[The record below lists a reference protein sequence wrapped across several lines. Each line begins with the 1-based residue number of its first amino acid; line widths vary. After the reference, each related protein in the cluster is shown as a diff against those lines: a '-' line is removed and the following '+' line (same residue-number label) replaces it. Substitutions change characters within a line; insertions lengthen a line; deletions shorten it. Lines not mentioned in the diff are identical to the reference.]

1 MSSYFLEKAPAG
13 APQAPGKPAIQAHIS
28 WSYSKKWIIV
38 EVYDLLNKENF
49 REVYDYTVSSVSWDT
64 YFLVNRVENQ
74 KLNQTTAELPFGWV
88 FGFQL
93 GLRQTQALVWTYYII
108 IIKRRRRLKH

>member
-1 MSSYFLEKAPAG
+1 MWLTKDGSRYVAS
-13 APQAPGKPAIQAHIS
+13 
-28 WSYSKKWIIV
+28 
-38 EVYDLLNKENF
+38 ENPNHVNHKRTNSIWDTHF
-49 REVYDYTVSSVSWDT
+49 EYLSYTVSPVRWET

-93 GLRQTQALVWTYYII
+93 GLR
-108 IIKRRRRLKH
+108 